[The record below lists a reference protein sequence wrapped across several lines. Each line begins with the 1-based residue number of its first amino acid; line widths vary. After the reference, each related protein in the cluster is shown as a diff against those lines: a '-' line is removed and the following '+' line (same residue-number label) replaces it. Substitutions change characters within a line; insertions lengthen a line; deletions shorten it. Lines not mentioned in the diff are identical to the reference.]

1 MFKNVLFHTP
11 SRLFILSNVLFWLLL
26 NTLATDS
33 TYRRMLASG
42 SEANFVDLWLWYIPY
57 WGNWAI
63 VTPLAVALVRSIKMD
78 GVELPKLIGI
88 NLVVMFITM
97 SIYWGLTVLEI
108 TLISSGGSISFEALT
123 KAFCDLLMSP
133 MHMDFLVYVAVAAM
147 ALAINYN
154 KTIQKQAINNQQ
166 LTNQL
171 LKVELAAL
179 KSQLNPHFLFNTLN
193 TISGLV
199 RLDQK
204 SGAVTAL
211 SELSHMFRT
220 VLENQNKQLTSLRNE
235 MEFVKSY
242 LVIQKLRFDNKISLQ
257 IDVAEESLDIQLP
270 FMLLH
275 TLVENAVQHGS
286 QLESNENMMHLVVS
300 LGDDNLNIRLV
311 NKASTSDGHK
321 GFGIGLQN
329 CHKRLKHIYK
339 DKYTLQCQEIDNG
352 YFETLLCLPVGIT
365 DV

>member
-1 MFKNVLFHTP
+1 MIKNVLSHFP
-11 SRLFILSNVLFWLLL
+11 SRLFILSNILFWLLL
-26 NTLATDS
+26 NTLSTDS
-33 TYRRMLASG
+33 TYRQRLAYG
-42 SEANFVDLWLWYIPY
+42 IEANFIDLWLMYIPY

-78 GVELPKLIGI
+78 GVELPRLIAVNI
-88 NLVVMFITM
+88 VVMFITM
-97 SIYWGLTVLEI
+97 VIYWGLTVIEV
-108 TLISSGGSISFEALT
+108 TLISSSGKISFEAL
-123 KAFCDLLMSP
+123 ALGFSNLLMSP
-133 MHMDFLVYVAVAAM
+133 MHLDFLVYLAVAAL
-147 ALAINYN
+147 AFAINYN
-154 KTIQKQAINNQQ
+154 KTIQKQAINNQE

-171 LKVELAAL
+171 LKVELTAL

-204 SGAVTAL
+204 SGAVIAL
-211 SELSHMFRT
+211 SELSHMFRN
-220 VLENQNKQLTSLRNE
+220 VLENQNKQLTCLKNE
-235 MEFVKSY
+235 MEFINSY
-242 LVIQKLRFDNKISLQ
+242 LAIQKLRFDNKISLK

-300 LGDDNLNIRLV
+300 LSDGNLNIRLV
-311 NKASTSDGHK
+311 NKASTGDDHK

-339 DKYTLQCQEIDNG
+339 DKYILQCQEIDNG
-352 YFETLLCLPVGIT
+352 YFETLLSLPAGVT